1 MYNYLFNQVNL
12 CALLLMKGHFQEGWS
27 LIKKIINVLF
37 IIFGF
42 ISLGFGIVGIF
53 LPILPT
59 TPLLLLASFC
69 FVKGSKRFDEW
80 FRSTNIYKKYLESF
94 VRERS
99 MTRKQKLS
107 LLLFADTMIL
117 IAFFIVDK
125 LLVRVILILVI
136 LYKWYYFT
144 FKIKTIRE

>member
-1 MYNYLFNQVNL
+1 M
-12 CALLLMKGHFQEGWS
+12 LLMKGHFQEGWIF
-27 LIKKIINVLF
+27 IKKIIKVIF

-42 ISLGFGIVGIF
+42 ISLGIGIIGIF
-53 LPILPT
+53 LPVLPT

-80 FRSTNIYKKYLESF
+80 FRSTNIYKKHLESF
-94 VRERS
+94 VKERS

-117 IAFFIVDK
+117 MAFFIVDK
-125 LLVRVILILVI
+125 LWVRVILILVI

>member
-1 MYNYLFNQVNL
+1 MYNYLPIGKYL
-12 CALLLMKGHFQEGWS
+12 CLVVIVGHFHEGWS
-27 LIKKIINVLF
+27 HIKKIINVLF

-42 ISLGFGIVGIF
+42 ISLGFGIIGIF
-53 LPILPT
+53 LPVLPT
-59 TPLLLLASFC
+59 TPLLLLASFF

-80 FRSTNIYKKYLESF
+80 FRSTNIYKKHLESF